1 MKVATPRMRM
11 FAGPNGSG
19 KSTLKEVLPSALLGV
34 YVNPDDMEKSM
45 RAQGM
50 LEFSAYQVHTDAGAV
65 LSFLRESPLLRKEGL
80 LEQID
85 GLRFADNHLVFGC
98 VPINSYWASVL
109 SDFIRHR
116 LLENLTSFTF
126 ETVMSSPTRWRF
138 SRRPGST
145 GFAPTCTTWPP
156 KIRPSTFRVWNTG
169 CAWVDIPYRKRKS

>member
-1 MKVATPRMRM
+1 MRM

-50 LEFSAYQVHTDAGAV
+50 LDFSAYQVHTDAGTV

-85 GLRFADNHLVFGC
+85 GLRFADNQLVLALCRF
-98 VPINSYWASVL
+98 VWNAPISTG
-109 SDFIRHR
+109 HR
-116 LLENLTSFTF
+116 LGEW
-126 ETVMSSPTRWRF
+126 MSR
-138 SRRPGST
+138 
-145 GFAPTCTTWPP
+145 
-156 KIRPSTFRVWNTG
+156 
-169 CAWVDIPYRKRKS
+169 